1 MNLAALTATQRSNFR
16 HLTLDIMWWGVLA
29 GSTIAFISVY
39 LVRLGATT
47 YHLGLLAAGPALV
60 NLLISIPAGNWLKK
74 RNLNKTTFL
83 TSLLFRGGYLILIF
97 LPNLLPTASSQVWT
111 VIIIYLVTA
120 IPGTALAIG
129 FNALFADLVEPDWR
143 PYVVGRRNAVLALS
157 ITMTSLIVGTI
168 LEQTAFPLNYQI
180 VFTIGFLG
188 ASFSSFHLYQLQ
200 PSGTQPVR
208 VGQPIFDRG
217 AMVMQRN
224 GDVPKR
230 FFGLRFLARQT
241 SGTWLRLDL
250 LSGSFGTFLLAY
262 LFFYIAQYLS
272 ISLFPVYFVQELGI
286 SDSILS
292 ISGALFYLGM
302 MVISLRLDHL
312 SQKLGKQTLLSFGVI
327 SYAIFPLMISVWGS
341 EVSVLAAHALGGIAW
356 GFAGS
361 STLNNLMDK
370 TPEDDRP
377 AYMALNHITLNIG
390 ILAGSFLGPALGE
403 LVGIQTAI
411 FAGAI
416 FRIFSGI
423 LVRRWA

>member
-157 ITMTSLIVGTI
+157 ITMTSLVVGTI
-168 LEQTAFPLNYQI
+168 LEQTAFPQNYQI
-180 VFTIGFLG
+180 VFAIGFLG

-224 GDVPKR
+224 GDVAKR

-241 SGTWLRLDL
+241 PGTWLRLDL
-250 LSGSFGTFLLAY
+250 LRGSFGSFLLAY
-262 LFFYIAQYLS
+262 LFFYIAQYLP

-327 SYAIFPLMISVWGS
+327 SYAIFPLMISIWGN

-403 LVGIQTAI
+403 LIGIQTAI

>member
-1 MNLAALTATQRSNFR
+1 
-16 HLTLDIMWWGVLA
+16 MWWGVLA

-74 RNLNKTTFL
+74 QDLNKSTFL
-83 TSLLFRGGYLILIF
+83 TSLLFRAGYLVLIF
-97 LPNLLPTASSQVWT
+97 LPNLLPTAPSQIWT

-120 IPGTALAIG
+120 IPGTALAIS

-143 PYVVGRRNAVLALS
+143 PYLVGRRNAVLALS
-157 ITMTSLIVGTI
+157 ITVTSLVVGTI
-168 LEQTAFPLNYQI
+168 LEQVAFPLNYQI
-180 VFTIGFLG
+180 VFAIGLLG
-188 ASFSSFHLYQLQ
+188 ASLSSFHLYQLQ
-200 PSGTQPVR
+200 PSGSPPVH

-217 AMVMQRN
+217 AMDMQRN
-224 GDVPKR
+224 GDIPKR
-230 FFGLRFLARQT
+230 FFGLRFLTRQT
-241 SGTWLRLDL
+241 PGSWLRFDL
-250 LSGSFGTFLLAY
+250 LRGPFGYFLLAY
-262 LFFYIAQYLS
+262 LFFYTAQYTP

-286 SDSILS
+286 SDSVLS

-302 MVISLRLDHL
+302 MVISLRLGHL
-312 SQKLGKQTLLSFGVI
+312 SQKLGKPTLLSFGVM
-327 SYAIFPLMISVWGS
+327 SYAIFPLMISIWGNQI
-341 EVSVLAAHALGGIAW
+341 SVLAAHALGGIAW

-370 TPEDDRP
+370 TPADDRP

-390 ILAGSFLGPALGE
+390 ILAGSFLGPSLGD
-403 LVGIQTAI
+403 LVGIRTAI

-416 FRIFSGI
+416 FRILSGI